1 MAIET
6 ASLSKDVEDMN
17 SYATWRNVLGHT
29 FVFFGN
35 FGSVSILDIS
45 ERGTKKELRPCF
57 DQLKLILGAP
67 SAGCFFFVFF
77 YQLPSFKFFA
87 EEIIRAEVRV
97 GFFCRGGFGEVGEK
111 ARMSTPSSSSSLWRM
126 LIFPAYPMCKTLLPI

>member
-29 FVFFGN
+29 SFFLEEVFFGRN

-67 SAGCFFFVFF
+67 SAGWVLFFI
-77 YQLPSFKFFA
+77 SFPASNSSPKTHGKD
-87 EEIIRAEVRV
+87 IIRAEV
-97 GFFCRGGFGEVGEK
+97 
-111 ARMSTPSSSSSLWRM
+111 L
-126 LIFPAYPMCKTLLPI
+126 

>member
-67 SAGCFFFVFF
+67 SAGCFFLF
-77 YQLPSFKFFA
+77 SFISFPASNFSPKKSSGLKCGLGFFA
-87 EEIIRAEVRV
+87 
-97 GFFCRGGFGEVGEK
+97 GEVSGRLGK
-111 ARMSTPSSSSSLWRM
+111 KPGCQHHPQVHL
-126 LIFPAYPMCKTLLPI
+126 FGVC